1 MADTNSVLQELIE
14 HIESNQ
20 GDEGSVFQEIT
31 SVDGISPEG
40 LPVTLL
46 GQECVSTRIGY
57 GGGELYDIYVVKI

>member
-1 MADTNSVLQELIE
+1 MADVNSVLQELIE

-20 GDEGSVFQEIT
+20 GDTGSVFEETT
-31 SVDGISPEG
+31 SVDGISPEEV
-40 LPVTLL
+40 PVTLS